1 MPHTAPQFDLMGR
14 TEPPCRSLQAVR
26 RDVGQTSQTNP
37 QREGDKSMK
46 IRIHETD
53 FEGHPVDCTGE
64 FFFGSTAIAVVEE
77 MKMNP
82 FLNHLSAQEFM
93 GQLLAAIG
101 EKEFSL
107 PEDPAVQRPETWNAR
122 ITWKSFSSNSESF
135 AFAAI
140 PEAGL
145 SNTHFTQE
153 HAGHTFLHALQR
165 IHLESCSFQNAKR
178 SSSVIA
184 SNSLTPSKRF

>member
-1 MPHTAPQFDLMGR
+1 MPNTAPQFDLMGR

-26 RDVGQTSQTNP
+26 RDVGQTSQTNT

-107 PEDPAVQRPETWNAR
+107 PEDPETAALAFLQKLTALGYAEFAVDKGE
-122 ITWKSFSSNSESF
+122 
-135 AFAAI
+135 
-140 PEAGL
+140 L
-145 SNTHFTQE
+145 DTQHPVATSPVDNGE
-153 HAGHTFLHALQR
+153 YT
-165 IHLESCSFQNAKR
+165 QNK
-178 SSSVIA
+178 
-184 SNSLTPSKRF
+184 P